1 MAEEKKERL
10 WSSLR
15 RGWWPLFAP
24 SSSPSPSPQSAF
36 FILAES
42 FSKPRTRSRSTK
54 HCRRLKKVFFFSSFF
69 FFSFFSFLFF
79 SFLFIIHASI
89 KFKSEFTIYLC
100 TASELMLLGFI
111 SLLLTV
117 TQNGITKICVPPDF
131 TRHML
136 PCSLDLAPHHE
147 SHFQTFYFP
156 GTPRRLLAAAAGEHA
171 PPHSETEAVTETGTE
186 TGFCARKVS
195 H

>member
-1 MAEEKKERL
+1 VAEEKKERL

-79 SFLFIIHASI
+79 SFHHPCFDKIQIRVHDLSLHCLRAHAFGLHFPPFDGYSKRHYQNLRSAGLHAPHAS
-89 KFKSEFTIYLC
+89 
-100 TASELMLLGFI
+100 
-111 SLLLTV
+111 V
-117 TQNGITKICVPPDF
+117 
-131 TRHML
+131 
-136 PCSLDLAPHHE
+136 
-147 SHFQTFYFP
+147 
-156 GTPRRLLAAAAGEHA
+156 
-171 PPHSETEAVTETGTE
+171 
-186 TGFCARKVS
+186 
-195 H
+195 